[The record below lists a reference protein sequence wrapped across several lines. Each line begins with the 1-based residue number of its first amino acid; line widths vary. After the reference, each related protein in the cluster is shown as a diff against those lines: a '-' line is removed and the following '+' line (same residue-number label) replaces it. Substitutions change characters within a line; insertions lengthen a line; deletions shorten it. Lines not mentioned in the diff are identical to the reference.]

1 MGYSVSPKSQNLRL
15 QAFVSYFIRI
25 NRLSTVFQTP
35 KSEAEE
41 RKEEERAHR
50 SYKTKQ
56 LFPPSSPSSWGE
68 LLLLLCTPNTGGCI
82 WCIAGNFKHSYIP
95 DFSLLFPKC
104 RFSQRICCIK
114 TCQEKKG
121 LQNFKCVHFGKET
134 GTLKRI
140 VVLFSEGKFLIN
152 EPSSGSGSWEFG
164 VPALFGVQR
173 FPKF

>member
-25 NRLSTVFQTP
+25 NRLSTLFQTP

-82 WCIAGNFKHSYIP
+82 WRIAGNFWHSYIP

-104 RFSQRICCIK
+104 RFSERLSCIK
-114 TCQEKKG
+114 TCQEKKVCKT
-121 LQNFKCVHFGKET
+121 LCASILEKKR
-134 GTLKRI
+134 GTLKRT
-140 VVLFSEGKFLIN
+140 VVLFSEGKFLISD
-152 EPSSGSGSWEFG
+152 PISGSGSWEFG

>member
-1 MGYSVSPKSQNLRL
+1 MRLFCSAFLSFTIARSSDGIFCISEVSKPSTS
-15 QAFVSYFIRI
+15 SYFIRI
-25 NRLSTVFQTP
+25 KRLSTVFQTP

-82 WCIAGNFKHSYIP
+82 WCIAGNFWHSYIP

-104 RFSQRICCIK
+104 RFSERLCCIK
-114 TCQEKKG
+114 TCQEKKVCKTLCASILEKKRG
-121 LQNFKCVHFGKET
+121 L
-134 GTLKRI
+134 
-140 VVLFSEGKFLIN
+140 
-152 EPSSGSGSWEFG
+152 
-164 VPALFGVQR
+164 
-173 FPKF
+173 